1 MHRLRPRAAT
11 GSRCSRALIASN
23 WAQTAER
30 GGSVTPAGGLRPPD
44 GRLAQRGDRTQGR
57 SRRCDT
63 PLFATRLLDSL
74 KVLELIAFT
83 EQAIGRAIPDSH
95 IRMDNFQTVARIA
108 TVFLPL
114 DDDAAA

>member
-1 MHRLRPRAAT
+1 MSTR
-11 GSRCSRALIASN
+11 
-23 WAQTAER
+23 R
-30 GGSVTPAGGLRPPD
+30 GEFAREMLGWLNDEVAPKGVRVDA
-44 GRLAQRGDRTQGR
+44 
-57 SRRCDT
+57 DT

-108 TVFLPL
+108 AVFLPL
-114 DDDAAA
+114 DDDVAA

>member
-1 MHRLRPRAAT
+1 MSAQQEEFTRQMLAWLNDEVAPK
-11 GSRCSRALIASN
+11 GSRVDA
-23 WAQTAER
+23 
-30 GGSVTPAGGLRPPD
+30 
-44 GRLAQRGDRTQGR
+44 
-57 SRRCDT
+57 DT

-108 TVFLPL
+108 AVFLPL
-114 DDDAAA
+114 DDNVAA

>member
-1 MHRLRPRAAT
+1 MSTRRQDFAR
-11 GSRCSRALIASN
+11 
-23 WAQTAER
+23 EM
-30 GGSVTPAGGLRPPD
+30 
-44 GRLAQRGDRTQGR
+44 LAWLNDEVAPKGVRVDA
-57 SRRCDT
+57 DT

-108 TVFLPL
+108 AVFLPL

>member
-1 MHRLRPRAAT
+1 MSNRREEFARQMLGWLNDEVAPRGVRVDA
-11 GSRCSRALIASN
+11 
-23 WAQTAER
+23 
-30 GGSVTPAGGLRPPD
+30 
-44 GRLAQRGDRTQGR
+44 
-57 SRRCDT
+57 DT

-108 TVFLPL
+108 AVFLPL
-114 DDDAAA
+114 DDHVAA

>member
-1 MHRLRPRAAT
+1 MSNRQEEFTGQMIVWLNDEVAPK
-11 GSRCSRALIASN
+11 GSRVDA
-23 WAQTAER
+23 
-30 GGSVTPAGGLRPPD
+30 
-44 GRLAQRGDRTQGR
+44 
-57 SRRCDT
+57 DT

-108 TVFLPL
+108 AVFLPL
-114 DDDAAA
+114 DDNVAA